1 MVDESHT
8 NKTIQ
13 EAAKMASSLLAINK
27 ITRKRSRE
35 KLISNDQIDTFH
47 ERYIFTSLA
56 DLNKTTAPY
65 NLVFD
70 EGTKFPKTLES
81 LKVDLNFHFQ

>member
-1 MVDESHT
+1 
-8 NKTIQ
+8 
-13 EAAKMASSLLAINK
+13 MASSLLAINK
-27 ITRKRSRE
+27 ITRKRFRE
-35 KLISNDQIDTFH
+35 KLISNDQTDTFH

-56 DLNKTTAPY
+56 DLNKTTVPDTFQSKKPNDNAFFY

-70 EGTKFPKTLES
+70 EGTKFPKILES